1 MARCLSGGGVS
12 METFLL
18 GIGALVVASAA
29 IRAIAGAIR
38 QSGLK
43 EFSVRFRFETNEKP
57 PKQLNH

>member
-1 MARCLSGGGVS
+1 

-18 GIGALVVASAA
+18 GVGALVVISAA
-29 IRAIAGAIR
+29 IKAVAGAIR